1 MQTLLLAC
9 TYGQSSACISGFK
22 LAHALLH
29 TPLSRSLF
37 SLSLSLS
44 HHVAFV
50 LLRSRWQLCRAS
62 GLQAFYLARL
72 CKALPLHASTRA
84 FRIRGHAVATRV
96 ALVARKLEHISHTR
110 VRRVSTRVVP
120 VARKHVRAP
129 HTWVCRAS
137 SRVDPLALSAQGNPR
152 DARPR
157 GLAAHADPVARSSK
171 RLQQSRHRQ
180 LVSRLLYLLSTTTVN
195 ASSISSS
202 SLRFIKQLPLLKN

>member
-37 SLSLSLS
+37 SLSLALSLS

-129 HTWVCRAS
+129 HTWVCRA
-137 SRVDPLALSAQGNPR
+137 RGPLALSAQENPR

-157 GLAAHADPVARSSK
+157 GLAAHPDPVARSSK